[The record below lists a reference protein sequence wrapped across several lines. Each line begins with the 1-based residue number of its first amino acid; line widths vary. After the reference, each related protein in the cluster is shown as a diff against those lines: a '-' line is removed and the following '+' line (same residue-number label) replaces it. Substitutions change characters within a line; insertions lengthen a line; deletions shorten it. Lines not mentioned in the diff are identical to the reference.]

1 MPTADDRGTGEAS
14 GAGPRAELLKFPHPY
29 QAALTVASDIDNA
42 SYRRFAAIHALLG
55 GREAIRPGTDEW
67 QTLGLSE
74 SSAWYDVAAGGVPAL
89 GLDFADSFFLI
100 ADAVTLGMYRDQPGG
115 GFREDESDGHNA
127 ADAIRAW
134 LQRGQVDSFHAFH
147 HYTRGQ
153 VLPLLEGFYAWCER
167 EGAAKPSVW
176 LNHSLG
182 VTPTGLA
189 PLALRP
195 NRLARLARQIARAAI
210 GPLLG
215 RERRPLGQALVW
227 YEGARPGSRYYVND
241 ILAANGLRYVWMNAG
256 DTLANRIALPERT
269 YGDRPS
275 ILDIATMDDGVRY
288 YHFARCYGKPDAR
301 PTAGLCLRQSEGT
314 TDTSSL
320 FTQENLDRLCREQGT
335 CILFTHWTLKRSFPI
350 SDETIGH
357 FDLVRRYRDAGRI
370 WVAPLGRLLE
380 WTRVRTFLQ
389 YEVREEAGR
398 LVIDLAGVD
407 DPIFGRAPLRL
418 EDCRGLAF
426 RMSRAAGEVA
436 IAVAGQPLAPELYS
450 RQDNVCWIHSG
461 PRG

>member
-1 MPTADDRGTGEAS
+1 MGMPTADDRGTGAAS
-14 GAGPRAELLKFPHPY
+14 DAGPRAELLKFPHPY

-42 SYRRFAAIHALLG
+42 SYRRFTAIHALLG

-74 SSAWYDVAAGGVPAL
+74 SSAWYDAAAGGVPGL

-127 ADAIRAW
+127 ADAIRGW

-167 EGAAKPSVW
+167 EGVAKPSVW

-189 PLALRP
+189 PSALRP
-195 NRLARLARQIARAAI
+195 NRVVRLARQIARATI

-215 RERRPLGQALVW
+215 RERRPLSQALVW

-256 DTLANRIALPERT
+256 DALANRIALPERT

-275 ILDIATMDDGVRY
+275 ILDIVTMDDGVRY
-288 YHFARCYGKPDAR
+288 YHFPRCFGKPDAR
-301 PTAGLCLRQSEGT
+301 PTSGLCLRQSEGT

-320 FTQENLDRLCREQGT
+320 FTQENLERLCRDQGT

-370 WVAPLGRLLE
+370 WVAPLAKLLE
-380 WTRVRTFLQ
+380 WTRIRTFAV
-389 YEVREEAGR
+389 YRAWRDSGR
-398 LVIDLAGVD
+398 LMIDIEGAN
-407 DPIFGRAPLRL
+407 DPILGQHRIRM
-418 EDCRGLAF
+418 EDCRGLSF
-426 RMSRAAGEVA
+426 RVPSDQIEVVLSISGQA
-436 IAVAGQPLAPELYS
+436 IPQNLVQRRCG
-450 RQDNVCWIHSG
+450 VCWVK
-461 PRG
+461 